1 MSNDKVK
8 EMKDEDKNNHDLHPY
23 GHEMSDK
30 DPVREQI
37 ERDAEKAFNDEDIG
51 SNGSFYAALELADRQ
66 DKISWNR
73 CLDEV
78 IRMITVRQDGVY
90 GDSEYSELDRLKQD
104 LEKLRR

>member
-1 MSNDKVK
+1 
-8 EMKDEDKNNHDLHPY
+8 
-23 GHEMSDK
+23 MSDK

-66 DKISWNR
+66 DKIAWNR

-78 IRMITVRQDGVY
+78 MYDIDKEVHILMTAWKSSRAEPLIA
-90 GDSEYSELDRLKQD
+90 LKER